1 MGPFD
6 LLSEALIDIL
16 KEFSTAKQFLS
27 PAALKEALVARQEV
41 LSLLN
46 PSPGAPTNGRGNGA
60 SAPVDKPGPLLPA
73 ESENSKESN
82 LEPLADL
89 KDLFLKILDKLG
101 TVITGGYEKRFSELY
116 RKTKECESLLSL
128 IFIGDQV
135 TQMLGE
141 LIHKSLERINKSND
155 FLITLSNDLHKMG
168 EQLCS
173 YQDYSRE
180 SYQINSNFNDD
191 LLEHTNDVHR
201 TFNLL
206 TGNQD
211 IHTIITSKLNMIA
224 KAIQDKNKLDEVRYR
239 EADSKI
245 NELQNNLAMY
255 KEEILQVKERTESL
269 EKEMMC
275 DELTQINNRRAYD
288 LRIWDNLR
296 RYHRDGNQFS
306 LILIDI
312 DHFKRINDNYGHKV
326 GDSCLREV
334 AYLIRSSIRQ
344 SDFLARYGGEE
355 LIAILDGSDASN
367 ARNVAEKIRSCIE
380 KARFHFHDES
390 ISVTVSLGVTQ
401 VAPSDTDPD
410 IPFMRVDEALY
421 TAKNDGRNRVRVV
434 TDLSFCGAARRSL
447 SKRPAGRPEQT
458 ENL

>member
-1 MGPFD
+1 M
-6 LLSEALIDIL
+6 
-16 KEFSTAKQFLS
+16 
-27 PAALKEALVARQEV
+27 
-41 LSLLN
+41 
-46 PSPGAPTNGRGNGA
+46 
-60 SAPVDKPGPLLPA
+60 
-73 ESENSKESN
+73 
-82 LEPLADL
+82 
-89 KDLFLKILDKLG
+89 
-101 TVITGGYEKRFSELY
+101 ITGGYEKRFSELY

-434 TDLSFCGAARRSL
+434 TDLSFCGL
-447 SKRPAGRPEQT
+447 PAGHFQNGRRAERSKLRT
-458 ENL
+458 SNLS